1 MKVIY
6 LSANADVGQVECYQL
21 KNQNKFGTMYGLKSK
36 LELVT
41 SEDITEYSV
50 SKNEN
55 GKLSL
60 GVDCPQL
67 QDALNAI
74 TQGLNTQNGFKFKP
88 AKERIYLKMSDEQ
101 AASLP
106 KNQKLRIS
114 VNIYGVFVQASTDLC
129 FLQMELT
136 TFKTYP
142 LINFDGADDNAM
154 FP

>member
-1 MKVIY
+1 
-6 LSANADVGQVECYQL
+6 
-21 KNQNKFGTMYGLKSK
+21 MYGLKSK

-41 SEDITEYSV
+41 GEDITDYSV
-50 SKNEN
+50 SKSDN

-67 QDALNAI
+67 QNALNEI
-74 TQGLNTQNGFKFKP
+74 SEKLRTQNGFTFKP
-88 AKERIYLKMSDEQ
+88 AKERIYLKMSEGQ
-101 AASLP
+101 VASLP

-114 VNIYGVFVQASTDLC
+114 VNVYGVFEQASTKLS

-142 LINFDGADDNAM
+142 LVNFDGVDDNAV